1 MFFVIPTKE
10 GSQRAT
16 GGRFSPNKESFS
28 VMLILRASV
37 QAVEASQRI
46 TVEDFLQNLPTN

>member
-1 MFFVIPTKE
+1 MFFVTPTKE